1 MCKNKMEQTD
11 GRTPTVALYLYQYRG
26 CQRDNHRDTLA
37 NNGVNVFISWRQ
49 WIMSRAIN
57 QCQCQCQSE
66 FFSVAK
72 IAELL
77 QSPHGRNIL
86 AESQYD
92 IRE

>member
-1 MCKNKMEQTD
+1 MENCRSMQTVISMFIFFLVIVCFLCYD
-11 GRTPTVALYLYQYRG
+11 VNTCI
-26 CQRDNHRDTLA
+26 CQT
-37 NNGVNVFISWRQ
+37 
-49 WIMSRAIN
+49 

-86 AESQYD
+86 ESHSTISGND
-92 IRE
+92 SRKRNVFRR

>member
-1 MCKNKMEQTD
+1 ML
-11 GRTPTVALYLYQYRG
+11 V
-26 CQRDNHRDTLA
+26 
-37 NNGVNVFISWRQ
+37 I
-49 WIMSRAIN
+49 
-57 QCQCQCQSE
+57 CQCQCQSE

>member
-1 MCKNKMEQTD
+1 MV
-11 GRTPTVALYLYQYRG
+11 GFG
-26 CQRDNHRDTLA
+26 SFLA
-37 NNGVNVFISWRQ
+37 KTYVSVLIWSINVN
-49 WIMSRAIN
+49 
-57 QCQCQCQSE
+57 QCQSE

>member
-1 MCKNKMEQTD
+1 MADSGHLKNRKITMSK
-11 GRTPTVALYLYQYRG
+11 TVWPILLKFCTITY
-26 CQRDNHRDTLA
+26 
-37 NNGVNVFISWRQ
+37 VN
-49 WIMSRAIN
+49 
-57 QCQCQCQSE
+57 QCQSE